1 MAENNNSFN
10 DALKTAL
17 NNLSEIAGTD
27 TIIGDPMTTQ
37 NGTMIIPVSK
47 VMVGFATG
55 GSDFIGKHSK
65 ETNVANSFSG
75 AGGGGITVSPVAFLV
90 ISPEGDAKILNVNNP
105 MDSNAD
111 LGTSVVSLLNKTPT
125 IIEKVRSIFKKNKKA
140 AEKEEPIEEVD
151 LSDTEP
157 SKEVEIEIVEQPEEA
172 DASDEEKS
180 E

>member
-10 DALKTAL
+10 EALKTAL
-17 NNLSEIAGTD
+17 NNLSDIAGTD

-37 NGTMIIPVSK
+37 NGTTIIPVSK
-47 VMVGFATG
+47 VAVGFATG
-55 GSDFIGKHSK
+55 GSDFVGKHSK
-65 ETNVANSFSG
+65 DTNVANSFSG

-125 IIEKVRSIFKKNKKA
+125 IVEKVRSIFKKNKKA
-140 AEKEEPIEEVD
+140 EEKEEPIEELD
-151 LSDTEP
+151 LSD
-157 SKEVEIEIVEQPEEA
+157 IETVRET
-172 DASDEEKS
+172 EEKS
-180 E
+180 AEEKTTEEKSGDINE

>member
-1 MAENNNSFN
+1 MAENKNFN
-10 DALKTAL
+10 DAMRDAIQ
-17 NNLSEIAGTD
+17 NLSEIAGTD

-47 VMVGFATG
+47 VSVGFATG
-55 GSDFIGKHSK
+55 GSDFVGKHSK

-90 ISPEGDAKILNVNNP
+90 ISPEGDAKILNINNP
-105 MDSNAD
+105 MDSNVD

-125 IIEKVRSIFKKNKKA
+125 IIDKIKSIFKKNKEESQKE
-140 AEKEEPIEEVD
+140 AEPEELD
-151 LSDTEP
+151 LSDVIEEP
-157 SKEVEIEIVEQPEEA
+157 
-172 DASDEEKS
+172 EEKS

>member
-1 MAENNNSFN
+1 MAESNNFN
-10 DALKTAL
+10 EALKTAL
-17 NNLSEIAGTD
+17 NNLSDIAGTE

-37 NGTMIIPVSK
+37 NGTVIIPVSK
-47 VMVGFATG
+47 VAVGFATG

-90 ISPEGDAKILNVNNP
+90 ITPDGDAKILNVNNP

-125 IIEKVRSIFKKNKKA
+125 IVEKVKSIFKKNKQA
-140 AEKEEPIEEVD
+140 QQKEEPVEELDLSDIEEVKE
-151 LSDTEP
+151 TEDKP
-157 SKEVEIEIVEQPEEA
+157 GEEEKPEEKG
-172 DASDEEKS
+172 E
-180 E
+180 

>member
-1 MAENNNSFN
+1 MAENKKFN
-10 DALKTAL
+10 DAMRDAL
-17 NNLSEIAGTD
+17 QNMSEIAGTD
-27 TIIGDPMTTQ
+27 TIIGEPLTTQ

-47 VMVGFATG
+47 VSVGFATG
-55 GSDFIGKHSK
+55 GSDFVGKHSK

-90 ISPEGDAKILNVNNP
+90 ISPEGDAKVLNINNP

-125 IIEKVRSIFKKNKKA
+125 IIDKIKTIFKKNKEE
-140 AEKEEPIEEVD
+140 AEKEAEAEELD
-151 LSDTEP
+151 LSGIVHEEP
-157 SKEVEIEIVEQPEEA
+157 EA
-172 DASDEEKS
+172 EEKS

>member
-1 MAENNNSFN
+1 MAESNNFN
-10 DALKTAL
+10 EALKTAL
-17 NNLSEIAGTD
+17 NNLSDIAGTE

-37 NGTMIIPVSK
+37 NGTVIIPVSK
-47 VMVGFATG
+47 VAVGFATG

-90 ISPEGDAKILNVNNP
+90 ITPEGDAKILNVNNP

-125 IIEKVRSIFKKNKKA
+125 IVEKVKSIFKKNKQA
-140 AEKEEPIEEVD
+140 QQKEEPVEELDLSDIEEVKE
-151 LSDTEP
+151 TEDKP
-157 SKEVEIEIVEQPEEA
+157 KEEEKP
-172 DASDEEKS
+172 EEKS

>member
-1 MAENNNSFN
+1 MTENKNFN
-10 DALKTAL
+10 DAMRDAIQ
-17 NNLSEIAGTD
+17 NLSEIAGTD

-47 VMVGFATG
+47 VSVGFATG
-55 GSDFIGKHSK
+55 GSDFVGKHSK

-90 ISPEGDAKILNVNNP
+90 ISPEGDAKILNINNP

-125 IIEKVRSIFKKNKKA
+125 IIDKIKSIFKKNKEESQKE
-140 AEKEEPIEEVD
+140 AEPEELD
-151 LSDTEP
+151 LSDVTEEP
-157 SKEVEIEIVEQPEEA
+157 
-172 DASDEEKS
+172 EEKS

>member
-17 NNLSEIAGTD
+17 GNLSEIAGAD
-27 TIIGDPMTTQ
+27 TIIGEPMTTQ

-47 VMVGFATG
+47 VAVGFATG
-55 GSDFIGKHSK
+55 GSDFVGKHSK
-65 ETNVANSFSG
+65 DTNVANSFSG

-111 LGTSVVSLLNKTPT
+111 LGTSIVSLLNKTPT
-125 IIEKVRSIFKKNKKA
+125 IVDKVKSIFKKNKKE
-140 AEKEEPIEEVD
+140 AEKEEPVEELD
-151 LSDTEP
+151 LSDVKDEAP
-157 SKEVEIEIVEQPEEA
+157 IEDGPAEEEAEEAKPEE
-172 DASDEEKS
+172 
-180 E
+180 

>member
-1 MAENNNSFN
+1 MAENNNFN

-17 NNLSEIAGTD
+17 NNLSDIAGAD

-55 GSDFIGKHSK
+55 GSDFVGKHSK
-65 ETNVANSFSG
+65 DTNVANSFSG

-140 AEKEEPIEEVD
+140 AAEEAKEDAVEELD

-157 SKEVEIEIVEQPEEA
+157 SNDVEIEIVEEPEDKPE
-172 DASDEEKS
+172 
-180 E
+180 

>member
-1 MAENNNSFN
+1 MAENKNFN
-10 DALKTAL
+10 DAMRDAIQ
-17 NNLSEIAGTD
+17 NLSEIAGTD

-47 VMVGFATG
+47 VSVGFATG
-55 GSDFIGKHSK
+55 GSDFVGKHSK

-90 ISPEGDAKILNVNNP
+90 ISPEGDAKILNINNP

-125 IIEKVRSIFKKNKKA
+125 IIDKIKSIFKKNKEESQKE
-140 AEKEEPIEEVD
+140 AEPEELD
-151 LSDTEP
+151 LSDVTEEP
-157 SKEVEIEIVEQPEEA
+157 
-172 DASDEEKS
+172 EEKS

>member
-1 MAENNNSFN
+1 MAENKNFN
-10 DALKTAL
+10 DAMRDAIQ
-17 NNLSEIAGTD
+17 NLSEIAGTD

-47 VMVGFATG
+47 VSVGFATG
-55 GSDFIGKHSK
+55 GSDFVGKHSK

-90 ISPEGDAKILNVNNP
+90 ISPEGDAKILNINNP

-125 IIEKVRSIFKKNKKA
+125 IIDKIRSIFKKNKEESQKE
-140 AEKEEPIEEVD
+140 AEPEELD
-151 LSDTEP
+151 LSDVIEEP
-157 SKEVEIEIVEQPEEA
+157 
-172 DASDEEKS
+172 EEKS

>member
-1 MAENNNSFN
+1 MAENKNFN
-10 DALKTAL
+10 DAMRDAIQ
-17 NNLSEIAGTD
+17 NLSEIAGTD

-47 VMVGFATG
+47 VSVGFATG
-55 GSDFIGKHSK
+55 GSDFVGKHSK

-90 ISPEGDAKILNVNNP
+90 ISPEGDAKILNINKP
-105 MDSNAD
+105 MDSNVD

-125 IIEKVRSIFKKNKKA
+125 IIDKIKSIFKKNKEESQKE
-140 AEKEEPIEEVD
+140 AEPEELD
-151 LSDTEP
+151 LSDVIEEP
-157 SKEVEIEIVEQPEEA
+157 
-172 DASDEEKS
+172 EEKS

>member
-47 VMVGFATG
+47 VAVGFATG
-55 GSDFIGKHSK
+55 GSDFVGKHSK
-65 ETNVANSFSG
+65 DTNVANSFSG

-90 ISPEGDAKILNVNNP
+90 ISPQGDAKILNVNNP

-111 LGTSVVSLLNKTPT
+111 LGTSMVSLLKKTPD
-125 IIEKVRSIFKKNKKA
+125 IVNKIKSIFKKNKGAVK
-140 AEKEEPIEEVD
+140 KEEPVEEVD
-151 LSDTEP
+151 LSDIDKDAEVDITVDV
-157 SKEVEIEIVEQPEEA
+157 KEEEKPEE
-172 DASDEEKS
+172 EKTG

>member
-17 NNLSEIAGTD
+17 NNLSDIAGTD
-27 TIIGDPMTTQ
+27 TIIGDPMTTP
-37 NGTMIIPVSK
+37 NGTTIIPVSK
-47 VMVGFATG
+47 VAVGFATG
-55 GSDFIGKHSK
+55 GSDFVGKHSK
-65 ETNVANSFSG
+65 DTNVANSFSG

-125 IIEKVRSIFKKNKKA
+125 IVEKIKTIFKKNKKE
-140 AEKEEPIEEVD
+140 AEKEQEVEELD
-151 LSDTEP
+151 LSDLAETPAEDAP
-157 SKEVEIEIVEQPEEA
+157 VKEEESKEKEET
-172 DASDEEKS
+172 EEKS